1 MQPSSTERE
10 QVVRL
15 KQEGMSVAS
24 ISFVIGIS
32 RRQVTKIV
40 AANVKRVAKANG
52 PQALLS
58 TAQAARVLNLH
69 MNTIRRWS
77 DTGKL
82 PSYRIGSRGD
92 RRFKWKDIQRLL
104 RDGTEEDARAA
115 TRRFAELKTGM
126 TTWPPII

>member
-1 MQPSSTERE
+1 MEPNNIERE

-15 KQEGMSVAS
+15 KQEGMSIAS
-24 ISFVIGIS
+24 ISFVVGVS

-58 TAQAARVLNLH
+58 TAQTARVLNLH

-82 PSYRIGSRGD
+82 TSYRIGSRGD
-92 RRFKWKDIQRLL
+92 RRFKWKDIKRVL
-104 RDGTEEDARAA
+104 RNGTEEDARAA
-115 TRRFAELKTGM
+115 TRRFAELKTGV
-126 TTWPPII
+126 TAGNE

>member
-1 MQPSSTERE
+1 MEPNSTERE
-10 QVVRL
+10 QVIRL

-24 ISFVIGIS
+24 ISFVVGIS

-40 AANVKRVAKANG
+40 ASSVRRAPRATC

-58 TAQAARVLNLH
+58 TAQTARVLNLH
-69 MNTIRRWS
+69 MNTIRRSS

-104 RDGTEEDARAA
+104 RAGTAEDERAA
-115 TRRFAELKTGM
+115 TRRFADLKTGM
-126 TTWPPII
+126 TARV